1 MNTELRRNTKNDFGN
16 SFFKLMNYPV
26 FEETM
31 AMGNMETSS
40 L

>member
-1 MNTELRRNTKNDFGN
+1 MNTELKRNKKNDFGN